1 MDETRTGFLI
11 GKEGTAYLGLNDL
24 VELTLL
30 RINELRN
37 RRKFTHHRAINVDER
52 IILHLADQVEIFAQ
66 MADDV
71 RTDAVYD
78 RLAEVA
84 DHNERRALAA
94 EMELE
99 DMYQLLELR
108 GLKNRREW
116 RRYLACALSSPSDT
130 TEKKPGK

>member
-1 MDETRTGFLI
+1 MI

-24 VELTLL
+24 VELALL

-37 RRKFTHHRAINVDER
+37 RRKFTHHRGISVDER

-84 DHNERRALAA
+84 DHNERRALTA

-99 DMYQLLELR
+99 DMYQLLEAR

-116 RRYLACALSSPSDT
+116 RRYLTCALPFPSDT
-130 TEKKPGK
+130 RGKKPGK